1 MHWFGPLI
9 DIREFNEN
17 GQDLYI
23 KNETA
28 YAEYIIKN
36 AINDDVLEFPYF
48 FYPGYEVTIETSEK
62 CTNLKIEES
71 ENGFVQITIPENI
84 ESGKINF
91 CYKGT
96 NIEKVS
102 YIISA
107 ISLIGFIIYIIYYK
121 KKEA

>member
-1 MHWFGPLI
+1 MLGFIVYEKTISGFVLLI
-9 DIREFNEN
+9 MPTDV
-17 GQDLYI
+17 
-23 KNETA
+23 KNSF
-28 YAEYIIKN
+28 K
-36 AINDDVLEFPYF
+36 
-48 FYPGYEVTIETSEK
+48 
-62 CTNLKIEES
+62 S